1 MHRIHIFLN
10 HNASQSASHDWERV
24 IRTKLY
30 RSELTFQPPG
40 TTAEFHLAVKA
51 AIAAKVDV
59 LIAVGGDGTM
69 SHLIQELAGYDT
81 AFLILPAGTAND
93 LARVLGVY
101 ASSMQRAVDAVRQDR
116 WKRMDLIQINDR
128 FMATNGGIG
137 LVSDVAQ
144 QINRLREVVPGFRLL
159 MRVMKQEVYGVLL
172 AGSILVR
179 GVKPRHLYV
188 ESDMFTGEITTPL
201 FLVNN
206 QPAIGGS
213 FTVAPHTRHDDGAFN
228 VTFFTPGSARQFLS
242 SAYRVRR
249 RFGPE
254 NDPQVQSFETSA
266 IKIKALDGR
275 PLDFVGDGE
284 LLASELELSISI
296 RPKYLKVFSQAKP
309 ALMRTVRSQ
318 RVRGGVA

>member
-1 MHRIHIFLN
+1 MHRIHVFLN
-10 HNASQSASHDWERV
+10 QNASQSASHDWERV

-30 RSELTFQPPG
+30 RSELSFQPPG

-69 SHLIQELAGYDT
+69 SHLIQELAGHDT

-101 ASSMQRAVDAVRQDR
+101 ASSMQRAVDVVRQDR

-172 AGSILVR
+172 AGSILAR

-266 IKIKALDGR
+266 IKIKALDGQ

-284 LLASELELSISI
+284 LLASDLELSISI

-309 ALMRTVRSQ
+309 ALVRTVRSQ
-318 RVRGGVA
+318 RVRGGVT

>member
-1 MHRIHIFLN
+1 MHRIHVFLN
-10 HNASQSASHDWERV
+10 QNASQSASHDWERV

-30 RSELTFQPPG
+30 RSELSFQPPG

-69 SHLIQELAGYDT
+69 SHLIQELAGHDT

-101 ASSMQRAVDAVRQDR
+101 ASSMQRAVDVVRQDR

-159 MRVMKQEVYGVLL
+159 MRVMKQEVYGVQL
-172 AGSILVR
+172 AGSILAR

-266 IKIKALDGR
+266 IKIKALDGQ

-284 LLASELELSISI
+284 LLASDLELSISI

-309 ALMRTVRSQ
+309 ALVRTVRSQ
-318 RVRGGVA
+318 RVRGGVT